1 MSSVPVALGS
11 VDPEQQCLGEGERR
25 ELLSLKSFQG
35 SLAVVTPCQSHLRDG
50 DVAQCRV

>member
-11 VDPEQQCLGEGERR
+11 ADPEQQCLGEGERR
-25 ELLSLKSFQG
+25 LLLDLNSFQG
-35 SLAVVTPCQSHLRDG
+35 SLAVVIPNQSHQRDG